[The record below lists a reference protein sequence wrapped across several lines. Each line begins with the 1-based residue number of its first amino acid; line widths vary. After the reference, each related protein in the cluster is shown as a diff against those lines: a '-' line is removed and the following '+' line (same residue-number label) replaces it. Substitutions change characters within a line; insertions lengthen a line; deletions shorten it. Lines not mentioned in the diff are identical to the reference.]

1 MSTPASDIIPAAH
14 ARSAWAAGID
24 PLREAFPPHVD
35 RLLRA
40 IAFSHIASLPVPV
53 FIIGGPRSGKS
64 TLARAIGDLAGELPR
79 PPIAR
84 ASVSGIKQAVQPGA
98 PLIVDDAA
106 PASSRARPGMFDQLE
121 GETYAAFHSR
131 LHEPS
136 IFVATGD
143 QPISELSA
151 SRIITIEL
159 PARPRSLRV
168 LKAVSSEPAIAG
180 RRYVA
185 SYLHQQAGDVDVDDR
200 ALSIAGHRE
209 LDNLRRLGAALYA
222 GDEILRAL
230 SLEIPATPA
239 TTWLHPD
246 DQITWAVRSALRY
259 LLELGGQLTQAPNET
274 AGWPIGRIDEHH
286 IYLRP
291 AEALSFIRAAHGNET
306 LSIRAIA
313 GALRRT
319 RLLTTDTGTIP
330 MRIEGRSV
338 RVWRISKS
346 ILG

>member
-24 PLREAFPPHVD
+24 PLRDAFPHHVD

-79 PPIAR
+79 PAIAR

-106 PASSRARPGMFDQLE
+106 PVSSRAHPSLFDQLE
-121 GETYAAFHSR
+121 GETYVPFYSR

-136 IFVATGD
+136 IFVATGS

-151 SRIITIEL
+151 GRIITIEL
-159 PARPRSLRV
+159 PARPRSLRT
-168 LKAVSSEPAIAG
+168 LRAVSNEPAIAG

-185 SYLHQQAGDVDVDDR
+185 SYLHQQAGEVDVDSM
-200 ALSIAGHRE
+200 ALRLAQHRE
-209 LDNLRRLGAALYA
+209 LDNLRRLGAALHA

-230 SLEIPATPA
+230 SLEYSATPA
-239 TTWLHPD
+239 TAWLHPD
-246 DQITWAVRSALRY
+246 DQITWAVRSAIRY
-259 LLELGGQLTQAPNET
+259 LLEIGGQLTQGSNET
-274 AGWPIGRIDEHH
+274 AGWPIGRIDSDYV
-286 IYLRP
+286 YLRP
-291 AEALSFIRAAHGNET
+291 AEALSFIRAAHGTQT

-313 GALRRT
+313 AALRRT
-319 RLLTTDTGTIP
+319 RLLTTDSGTIP
-330 MRIEGRSV
+330 MRVEGRSV